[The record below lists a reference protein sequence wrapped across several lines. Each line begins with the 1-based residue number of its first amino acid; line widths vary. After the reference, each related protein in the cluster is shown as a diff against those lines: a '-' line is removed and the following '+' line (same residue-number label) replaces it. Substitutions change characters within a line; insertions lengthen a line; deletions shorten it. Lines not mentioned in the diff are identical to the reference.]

1 MAGDHL
7 LTKKY
12 WRRELNASY
21 FDGCMH
27 DARVRSPG
35 ARPAC
40 TLETE
45 GGIRYGSPTDNSP
58 GEVPLYIEWGKLL
71 HTEYGEHAISLRS
84 TRYRVE
90 SR

>member
-45 GGIRYGSPTDNSP
+45 EEYATDP
-58 GEVPLYIEWGKLL
+58 PLTIHLEKYPC
-71 HTEYGEHAISLRS
+71 T
-84 TRYRVE
+84 
-90 SR
+90 